1 MIKVIVLDLDDT
13 LIDTSSL
20 EPLRSAGRWRD
31 IPRYFN
37 GCVIYQDVVG
47 LVTTARSVGIKVAIF
62 SNAPSNYV
70 QGLLKHFSITVDYVV
85 AYHDVTQ
92 HKPSPEGVTRILEY
106 FGVSADESIYL
117 GDSNLDRDAASNAG
131 VEFFSVDWGSASEID
146 SSHKGISGLTELIG
160 KNSTRNSARTGRS
173 ELIQSGNKLHLG
185 FYLDG
190 IKQEVWSFKD
200 NKNTSVRRWVNKTV
214 ELAPSFPAIDIVVR
228 ALGHA
233 ELRAEDGDKAL
244 DTLGKS
250 LAVALGASYQ
260 PKILEKDHVLDKST
274 NCTAAQRLHQVRGA
288 YKADFDSIEANSN
301 PTFLIVDDVLT
312 SGATTDE
319 ITRCLS
325 QAFPNSSIYIFTLV
339 KTLYRLEL
347 NSCA

>member
-117 GDSNLDRDAASNAG
+117 GDSNLES
-131 VEFFSVDWGSASEID
+131 
-146 SSHKGISGLTELIG
+146 
-160 KNSTRNSARTGRS
+160 
-173 ELIQSGNKLHLG
+173 
-185 FYLDG
+185 
-190 IKQEVWSFKD
+190 
-200 NKNTSVRRWVNKTV
+200 RRC
-214 ELAPSFPAIDIVVR
+214 F
-228 ALGHA
+228 
-233 ELRAEDGDKAL
+233 
-244 DTLGKS
+244 
-250 LAVALGASYQ
+250 Q
-260 PKILEKDHVLDKST
+260 
-274 NCTAAQRLHQVRGA
+274 CRG
-288 YKADFDSIEANSN
+288 
-301 PTFLIVDDVLT
+301 
-312 SGATTDE
+312 
-319 ITRCLS
+319 
-325 QAFPNSSIYIFTLV
+325 
-339 KTLYRLEL
+339 
-347 NSCA
+347 

>member
-214 ELAPSFPAIDIVVR
+214 ELAPSFPAIDIVV
-228 ALGHA
+228 L
-233 ELRAEDGDKAL
+233 
-244 DTLGKS
+244 TCS
-250 LAVALGASYQ
+250 
-260 PKILEKDHVLDKST
+260 P
-274 NCTAAQRLHQVRGA
+274 
-288 YKADFDSIEANSN
+288 
-301 PTFLIVDDVLT
+301 LINT
-312 SGATTDE
+312 
-319 ITRCLS
+319 
-325 QAFPNSSIYIFTLV
+325 P
-339 KTLYRLEL
+339 
-347 NSCA
+347 